1 VRALKKKI
9 HSVLWLLPLTDA
21 DAETCIVLYQEKRKA
36 MMWMEL
42 TGLFDEK
49 LRR

>member
-1 VRALKKKI
+1 MQMQKLG
-9 HSVLWLLPLTDA
+9 
-21 DAETCIVLYQEKRKA
+21 LYQEKRKA